1 MGRKIIL
8 GVLGL
13 GLGLWLALMAGCGR
27 EPETTLKVLAG
38 SELRDLESVLRDLE
52 STTGVRLQMEY
63 AGSLDGAER
72 LAGGEKV
79 DLAWF
84 SHGKYLSLLAGS
96 RIVAQEKIM
105 LSPVVLGVRDSR
117 AHAWGWTDNP
127 NVTWRDIAAKA
138 ASGELRYAMTDPAS
152 SNTGFTALIGL
163 ASALSGS
170 GEALRPEAIDTAALK
185 AFFAGQAL
193 TAGSSGWLAERYV
206 REQDRLDGM
215 INYESVLLGLN
226 AGGQLR
232 EKLVLIYPGEG
243 IVTADYPLM
252 LLNPAQRPAYQ
263 KLVEALRDPKVQ
275 QQIMERTLRRPAVA
289 GVHRDPRFPNR
300 LLVELPFPNSL
311 EVIDRLLFSYLDEQ
325 RRPGHAL
332 FVLDV
337 SGSMKGEGIQQLQT
351 ALLNLAGADQSL
363 SGRFARFRGRERI
376 TLLPFSSEVQPAR
389 NFQVDDVAAEGG
401 DMRAIRQVVTELRA
415 DGGTALFSA
424 LQRAYQLAG
433 QAQAAEP
440 NRYYSIVLMSDGKS
454 NEGLSE
460 AEFLQWQRSL
470 PEAARN
476 IRVFPVLFADADD
489 QSMKR
494 IAEATG
500 GRTFDGRAESLSQVF
515 KAIRGYQ

>member
-1 MGRKIIL
+1 MGRKFIL

-38 SELRDLESVLRDLE
+38 SELRDLEPVLRDLE
-52 STTGVRLQMEY
+52 SATGVRLQMEY

-96 RIVAQEKIM
+96 RIAAQEKIM
-105 LSPVVLGVRDSR
+105 LSPVVLGVRESR
-117 AHAWGWTDNP
+117 ARGWGWIDNP
-127 NVTWRDIAAKA
+127 SLTWRDIAAKA

-232 EKLVLIYPGEG
+232 EKLALIYPREG

-263 KLVEALRDPKVQ
+263 KVVEALRDPKVQ

-289 GVHRDPRFPNR
+289 GVHPDPRFPNR

-351 ALLNLAGADQSL
+351 ALLNLTGADQSL

-376 TLLPFSSEVQPAR
+376 TLLPFSGQVQPAR
-389 NFQVDDVAAEGG
+389 NFQVDDTAAEGN
-401 DMRAIRQVVTELRA
+401 DMRAIRQVVTGLQA

-424 LQRAYQLAG
+424 LQRAYQIAG

-440 NRYYSIVLMSDGKS
+440 NRYYSIVLMSDGRS

-460 AEFLQWQRSL
+460 TGFLQWRRSL
-470 PEAARN
+470 PEAAQR

-489 QSMKR
+489 AGMKR
-494 IAEATG
+494 LAEATG
-500 GRTFDGRAESLSQVF
+500 GRAFDGRGQLLSQVF
-515 KAIRGYQ
+515 KAIRGSH